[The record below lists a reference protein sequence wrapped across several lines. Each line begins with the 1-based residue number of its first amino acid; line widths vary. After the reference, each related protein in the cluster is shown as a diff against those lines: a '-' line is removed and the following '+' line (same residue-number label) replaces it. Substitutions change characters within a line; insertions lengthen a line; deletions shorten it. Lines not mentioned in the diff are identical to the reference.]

1 MMLYEMIMERI
12 PDATPIMQNTDG
24 VETIIPRGY
33 EEKYMEICKEWED
46 ITSLVLEHD
55 TYSKI
60 ILADVNNYIAVH
72 DYKEVDQ
79 KAYKYFKEVIPHDL
93 FKIENGKYYYGATK
107 CKGMRFEFHDLA
119 LHKNKSFLITRK
131 ALFHYFVHGTDP
143 EQFMKTQTNI
153 YDFCG
158 GVKIKGDWEFK
169 QEYIKKG
176 EHIIEDLQDT
186 IRYYISNKG
195 SKIVK
200 CNKLDGRRN
209 QIEAG
214 KWLQTPFINYDKKP
228 MVEYDLDYK
237 YYLNKINKVRNSVEP
252 FINQLKLL

>member
-1 MMLYEMIMERI
+1 
-12 PDATPIMQNTDG
+12 
-24 VETIIPRGY
+24 
-33 EEKYMEICKEWED
+33 
-46 ITSLVLEHD
+46 
-55 TYSKI
+55 
-60 ILADVNNYIAVH
+60 
-72 DYKEVDQ
+72 
-79 KAYKYFKEVIPHDL
+79 
-93 FKIENGKYYYGATK
+93 
-107 CKGMRFEFHDLA
+107 
-119 LHKNKSFLITRK
+119 
-131 ALFHYFVHGTDP
+131 
-143 EQFMKTQTNI
+143 MKTQTNI